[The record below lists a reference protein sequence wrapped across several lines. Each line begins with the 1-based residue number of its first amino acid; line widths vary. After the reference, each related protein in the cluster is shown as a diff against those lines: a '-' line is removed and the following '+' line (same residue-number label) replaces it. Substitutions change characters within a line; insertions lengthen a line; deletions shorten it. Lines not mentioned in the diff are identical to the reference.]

1 MSAQLQR
8 IIKRPIIKSLPSYLS
23 DSDSKDSENKENEYK
38 YPYPFSN
45 NIISMSFSSVLPILS
60 QQLRKRPIVKSLPS
74 TIFHSDSK
82 ESGENEY
89 KKSSNSF
96 TKNNLDISVSNITS
110 FFNSSSRD
118 KNDATNK
125 IREKILKFISNPPK
139 EYFDDEEFGKYWHI
153 VHTEWNNAIKKIAE
167 DTQIPFYTHT
177 TNNIKGGRSFNYDMD
192 VIYYNGTNIIATR
205 KIEFKNGGMNISN
218 LPQFLSLQAK
228 VNLFDETYD
237 KFYYEYYLDK
247 YIACDSDI
255 TEIKPSLQ
263 VYLKEV
269 TNTKFEEVTN
279 KKFKE
284 VTNKKYNISPFF
296 GQLKNRELF
305 FQKEKNDVVNASIT
319 DYLTRYGKN
328 INIQLF
334 SEKVK
339 STQSDKIYLLW
350 SNKTFYFDKLS
361 DDEMSN
367 MEFHSIRNGNVL
379 EIKSGNTI
387 YELLLRWRNHKGILN
402 PAWQIGMKRKI

>member
-1 MSAQLQR
+1 MSVQLRR
-8 IIKRPIIKSLPSYLS
+8 IIKQPIIKSLPSYLS
-23 DSDSKDSENKENEYK
+23 DSDSKDSEKTENEYK
-38 YPYPFSN
+38 YSSQSSKD
-45 NIISMSFSSVLPILS
+45 IISMSFSSILPALS
-60 QQLRKRPIVKSLPS
+60 QKLRKRPVVKTLLSN
-74 TIFHSDSK
+74 TFHSDSK
-82 ESGENEY
+82 ESTENEH
-89 KKSSNSF
+89 KESSESF
-96 TKNNLDISVSNITS
+96 TKNKLDISVSDITS
-110 FFNSSSRD
+110 FFNNSSRS

-125 IREKILKFISNPPK
+125 IREKVLKFISNPPK
-139 EYFDDEEFGKYWHI
+139 EYMDDKEFGKYWCI
-153 VHTEWNNAIKKIAE
+153 VYTEWNNAIKKIAE
-167 DTQIPFYTHT
+167 DTQISFYTHT
-177 TNNIKGGRSFNYDMD
+177 KNNIKGGRTFNYDMD

-205 KIEFKNGGMNISN
+205 KIEFKNGGMNISD

-237 KFYYEYYLDK
+237 KFYYEHYLDK

-263 VYLKEV
+263 VYLKQV
-269 TNTKFEEVTN
+269 TGTKYE
-279 KKFKE
+279 
-284 VTNKKYNISPFF
+284 ISPFF
-296 GQLKNRELF
+296 NQLKNRELF

-350 SNKTFYFDKLS
+350 SNETFYFDKLS
-361 DDEMSN
+361 DNEMSS
-367 MEFHSIRNGNVL
+367 MSFHSIRNGNVL
-379 EIKSGNTI
+379 EIKSGNTM